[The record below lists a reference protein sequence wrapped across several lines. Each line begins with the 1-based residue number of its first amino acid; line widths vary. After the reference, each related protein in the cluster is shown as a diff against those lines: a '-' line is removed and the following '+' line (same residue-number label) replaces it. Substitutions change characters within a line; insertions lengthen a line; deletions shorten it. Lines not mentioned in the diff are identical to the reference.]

1 MLNYLDAGS
10 QSDIAYATHQCA
22 RFAAEP
28 KKEHGKAVRWIGWYL
43 NGTKDKGMIFK
54 PQSSRGLEVYV
65 DADFAGNW
73 NKDEAPN
80 DRDTARS
87 RHGYIIKYMGCPIV
101 WKSQLQT
108 EIALSSTE
116 SEYTGLSY
124 ALRET
129 IPMMELLK
137 EMKSIGLPVTPPNA
151 DVHCQVFEDN
161 SGAIEMAQVHKYRP
175 QTKHL
180 NVKLHHFRMYVEKK
194 EISLHPIKSA
204 DQIADYLT
212 KPLNVLQFT
221 RLRKQVLG
229 W

>member
-1 MLNYLDAGS
+1 
-10 QSDIAYATHQCA
+10 
-22 RFAAEP
+22 
-28 KKEHGKAVRWIGWYL
+28 
-43 NGTKDKGMIFK
+43 MIFM
-54 PQSSRGLEVYV
+54 PDSSLGLEVYI

-73 NKDEAPN
+73 NRDEAPH

-87 RHGYIIKYMGCPIV
+87 CHRYIIKYMGCPIV

-137 EMKSIGLPVTPPNA
+137 EMKSIGLPVTPPIA
-151 DVHCQVFEDN
+151 DIHCQVFEDN
-161 SGAIEMAQVHKYRP
+161 SEAIEMAQVHKYHP

-180 NVKLHHFRMYVEKK
+180 NVKLHHFRMYVE
-194 EISLHPIKSA
+194 
-204 DQIADYLT
+204 
-212 KPLNVLQFT
+212 
-221 RLRKQVLG
+221 
-229 W
+229 